1 MAEDEQQLSD
11 SKTCKE
17 VQLSEKDQIKLVE
30 KSNSMFKE
38 LKKKTV
44 IKQKTEN
51 REREKFLVIGNLYLL
66 PKRLSNVPGSP
77 VISNCGT
84 PTEKSFGILRSSFAG
99 SNERMKVV
107 QIQLIFLINLKI

>member
-1 MAEDEQQLSD
+1 
-11 SKTCKE
+11 
-17 VQLSEKDQIKLVE
+17 
-30 KSNSMFKE
+30 MFKE